1 LYTNESSIAEEI
13 NRRIEALKTT
23 AEMENYYETDGSY
36 DLDSFEQE
44 GYEALIHDT
53 ANEEFQVDLDND
65 EGDEDDTK

>member
-1 LYTNESSIAEEI
+1 
-13 NRRIEALKTT
+13 
-23 AEMENYYETDGSY
+23 MENYYETDGSY

-65 EGDEDDTK
+65 EGDEDGTK